1 MLISKNNIILN
12 NVSVLVIFYFFTI
25 QTVLI
30 SLKIEHI
37 YLLFSSFLFLFF
49 IYIKSIMI
57 NIKNYKV
64 LFFLILYIN
73 IYFIYYYLFPTN
85 YMTTEVHI
93 FQAKVILYAIFNIL
107 LAKALFDNFENKN
120 LKIVILISLLISFLL
135 FILNFNIDNLK
146 YILKHQL
153 LGGTLPFVGILT
165 FVFIKDRKVKITIAT
180 LVLIMLYFIH
190 SRASFYSFIVVYTF
204 FILKELG
211 VKKSIYIFF
220 TILAVSSILYFFNII
235 EPSKRMLGI
244 SQISQ
249 DGSFNERLEQFKY
262 GIEAIKNNWFFG
274 QYAGQV
280 IFHEGSKY
288 SAGLGSYMHNIL
300 SFYRQYGLVFFL
312 IFSIYYL
319 YLYLKIYLQFLKSD
333 DEKIETSFYF
343 GTLVLMYLLFFHAYD
358 YPFIW
363 FAFAFMNF
371 VHLENKNKKYVKK

>member
-1 MLISKNNIILN
+1 
-12 NVSVLVIFYFFTI
+12 
-25 QTVLI
+25 
-30 SLKIEHI
+30 
-37 YLLFSSFLFLFF
+37 
-49 IYIKSIMI
+49 MI
-57 NIKNYKV
+57 
-64 LFFLILYIN
+64 
-73 IYFIYYYLFPTN
+73 
-85 YMTTEVHI
+85 
-93 FQAKVILYAIFNIL
+93 
-107 LAKALFDNFENKN
+107 
-120 LKIVILISLLISFLL
+120 
-135 FILNFNIDNLK
+135 
-146 YILKHQL
+146 
-153 LGGTLPFVGILT
+153 
-165 FVFIKDRKVKITIAT
+165 
-180 LVLIMLYFIH
+180 
-190 SRASFYSFIVVYTF
+190 
-204 FILKELG
+204 
-211 VKKSIYIFF
+211 
-220 TILAVSSILYFFNII
+220 
-235 EPSKRMLGI
+235 GI

-371 VHLENKNKKYVKK
+371 VHLENKNKKIC

>member
-1 MLISKNNIILN
+1 MLIDKNNIILN
-12 NVSVLVIFYFFTI
+12 NISVLVIFYFFTI

-30 SLKIEHI
+30 SLEIEHI

-146 YILKHQL
+146 YMLKHQL

-211 VKKSIYIFF
+211 VKKVYIFF
-220 TILAVSSILYFFNII
+220 
-235 EPSKRMLGI
+235 
-244 SQISQ
+244 
-249 DGSFNERLEQFKY
+249 
-262 GIEAIKNNWFFG
+262 
-274 QYAGQV
+274 
-280 IFHEGSKY
+280 
-288 SAGLGSYMHNIL
+288 
-300 SFYRQYGLVFFL
+300 
-312 IFSIYYL
+312 
-319 YLYLKIYLQFLKSD
+319 
-333 DEKIETSFYF
+333 
-343 GTLVLMYLLFFHAYD
+343 LLF
-358 YPFIW
+358 
-363 FAFAFMNF
+363 
-371 VHLENKNKKYVKK
+371 

>member
-1 MLISKNNIILN
+1 
-12 NVSVLVIFYFFTI
+12 
-25 QTVLI
+25 
-30 SLKIEHI
+30 
-37 YLLFSSFLFLFF
+37 
-49 IYIKSIMI
+49 
-57 NIKNYKV
+57 
-64 LFFLILYIN
+64 
-73 IYFIYYYLFPTN
+73 
-85 YMTTEVHI
+85 MTTEVHI

-146 YILKHQL
+146 YMLKHQL

-165 FVFIKDRKVKITIAT
+165 FVFIKDRKVKIIIAT

-220 TILAVSSILYFFNII
+220 TILAISSILYFFNII

-262 GIEAIKNNWFFG
+262 GIEAIKNNCFFG

-300 SFYRQYGLVFFL
+300 SFYRQYGLVLFL